1 MASNCVLCKT
11 KFQTIYL
18 DKSKRNILEQW
29 PYGIS
34 GRKARMV
41 GQRKMKRKAPLK
53 ICCQLFKSC
62 SQSFCCIT
70 LLTSCKWKHIMHA
83 DWLQQQQ
90 IATQRW
96 CKWTFL
102 KTSLVFIRMKFPVP
116 IGKQT
121 VSHCTLSQ
129 SGSGTKVYQWAFCQ
143 ITTIMTRQW
152 WYLTLRMF
160 STTSKNTL
168 ETMFMIMRS
177 GLMDHPVSLRINT
190 SLGLLASP
198 YLSW

>member
-1 MASNCVLCKT
+1 MTIWYQWEKSEDGWTEKNEKKGTFENLLSTLQKLLT
-11 KFQTIYL
+11 KFLLHYFINKLQMEAYNACRLTATAA
-18 DKSKRNILEQW
+18 DCNT
-29 PYGIS
+29 
-34 GRKARMV
+34 AMV
-41 GQRKMKRKAPLK
+41 QMD
-53 ICCQLFKSC
+53 FSENFSC
-62 SQSFCCIT
+62 VYQDEVSST
-70 LLTSCKWKHIMHA
+70 HWK
-83 DWLQQQQ
+83 
-90 IATQRW
+90 
-96 CKWTFL
+96 
-102 KTSLVFIRMKFPVP
+102 
-116 IGKQT
+116 T

-143 ITTIMTRQW
+143 IATIMTRQW